1 MRRRPG
7 PTDPD
12 YLREVLDNSRLSG
25 LSDRVM
31 RAVAH
36 PEATPAQPLV
46 LVVDDEPAICEA
58 ADVLLTDLGYR
69 MIAVRSGHEGVRAA
83 RRHRPDL
90 ILLDITMPD
99 LDGLAACRA
108 IRSDPS
114 TADTPIIVVTARTD
128 TAQKTAAFEMG
139 ASDYITKPFD
149 ERELSA
155 RIRAHLRR
163 QAEVRGALD
172 EAERACRALR
182 SELLQAGKMATL
194 GQLLSGVAH
203 EINNPLTAVLGY
215 AQLIA
220 GRAEETG
227 DAQVARD
234 VAKLNASA
242 ERAARIAKNL
252 LGFSRKRDP
261 QRRLVDVNAV
271 IRAAAELVASEMR
284 LARVEVTLDL
294 APDTGLVLG
303 DEQQL
308 EQVVLNLMT
317 NARQAIAAAGR
328 PAGRITV
335 TTGTCRFD
343 DVSKGVQLTVADDG
357 PGIAPRDL
365 DRIFHPF
372 YTTKPEGQGTGL
384 GLSLCLDVVH
394 EHRGRIEAAS
404 RPGEGACFVIELPV
418 AS

>member
-1 MRRRPG
+1 MN
-7 PTDPD
+7 TA
-12 YLREVLDNSRLSG
+12 L
-25 LSDRVM
+25 
-31 RAVAH
+31 AVTA
-36 PEATPAQPLV
+36 PVEPPPLV

-69 MIAVRSGHEGVRAA
+69 TISARSGQEGVRAA
-83 RRHRPDL
+83 ALHRPDL

-99 LDGLAACRA
+99 LDGLAACKA

-114 TADTPIIVVTARTD
+114 TADTPVIFITARTEM
-128 TAQKTAAFEMG
+128 AHKTAAFEMG

-155 RIRAHLRR
+155 RIRALLRR
-163 QAEVRGALD
+163 RAEVRGALD

-220 GRAEETG
+220 GRADEIG
-227 DAQVARD
+227 DLQITRD
-234 VAKLNASA
+234 VAKLTASA
-242 ERAARIAKNL
+242 ERATRIAKNL
-252 LGFSRKRDP
+252 LGFARKRDP
-261 QRRLVDVNAV
+261 ERRLVDVNAV
-271 IRAAAELVASEMR
+271 VRAAAELEASEMR
-284 LARVEVTLDL
+284 LARVEVQLDL
-294 APDTGLVLG
+294 ASDLAPVLG

-317 NARQAIAAAGR
+317 NARQALAAAGR
-328 PAGRITV
+328 RPGRVVVRTAP
-335 TTGTCRFD
+335 CRFD
-343 DVSKGVQLTVADDG
+343 DVSSGVRLAVEDDG
-357 PGIAPRDL
+357 PGIAPRDI

-384 GLSLCLDVVH
+384 GLSLCLDVVRDH
-394 EHRGRIEAAS
+394 GGRIEAAS
-404 RPGEGACFVIELPV
+404 TPGQGARFTVELP
-418 AS
+418 AAH

>member
-1 MRRRPG
+1 
-7 PTDPD
+7 
-12 YLREVLDNSRLSG
+12 
-25 LSDRVM
+25 M
-31 RAVAH
+31 RAVAV
-36 PEATPAQPLV
+36 TQPAAPAAPAAPGAPPLV

-69 MIAVRSGHEGVRAA
+69 TIAARSGKEGVRAA
-83 RRHRPDL
+83 ARHRPDL

-99 LDGLAACRA
+99 IDGLAACRA
-108 IRSDPS
+108 IRADPS
-114 TADTPIIVVTARTD
+114 TADTPIIFITARTE

-155 RIRAHLRR
+155 RIQALLRR
-163 QAEVRGALD
+163 RAQVRGALD

-182 SELLQAGKMATL
+182 AELLQAGKMATL

-215 AQLIA
+215 AQIIA
-220 GRAEETG
+220 GRAQETG
-227 DAQVARD
+227 DPLVQRD
-234 VAKLNASA
+234 VAKLSASA

-271 IRAAAELVASEMR
+271 VRAAAELEASEMR
-284 LARVEVTLDL
+284 LARVDVQLDL
-294 APDTGLVLG
+294 APDVAPVLG

-317 NARQAIAAAGR
+317 NARQALAAAGR
-328 PAGRITV
+328 PGQVAVRTS
-335 TTGTCRFD
+335 TCRFD
-343 DVSKGVQLTVADDG
+343 DVSAGVRIVVDDDG
-357 PGIAPRDL
+357 PGIPQGAL

-384 GLSLCLDVVH
+384 GLSLCLDVVR
-394 EHRGRIEAAS
+394 EHGGRIEAAS
-404 RPGEGACFVIELPV
+404 PPGQGARMTIELP
-418 AS
+418 AAH